1 MWPGVNKFN
10 LNPLLTFFDI
20 FHPLTYSP
28 TPLPPLILSLH
39 PLTPFSPGR
48 PERETTITFH
58 QRLSQYYSS
67 TSSKRDGGYWSQS
80 KRQVE
85 IARECVCVR
94 VCECVSV
101 CVVQQRAETTDRDRE
116 SVQCG
121 LHSQSDSQSLRY
133 GCLKLWATPSY
144 PSYSHFLWRSTVF
157 LPRVNHLPVSLTFVH
172 TVHHLNPFSHH

>member
-94 VCECVSV
+94 VCECVCSPAESRDNRQRQRECSV
-101 CVVQQRAETTDRDRE
+101 WP
-116 SVQCG
+116 
-121 LHSQSDSQSLRY
+121 SQSVWQPVSEVWLPKAMSHSFISILLTFSLKKH
-133 GCLKLWATPSY
+133 CLSASGQPS
-144 PSYSHFLWRSTVF
+144 
-157 LPRVNHLPVSLTFVH
+157 PRVPYLCPHCAPS
-172 TVHHLNPFSHH
+172 